1 MPSSPD
7 DMSRPSARKVERRTI
22 LKAAAWT
29 VPTIVVATASPA
41 AATASGTM
49 VATSASGTAGGL
61 ANLTVTFTVNFA
73 GTSPGSH
80 TVTFGAVSIPGGA
93 TVNINSTRSIP
104 VGGGSVQF
112 SVTFVGDPRGKTATI
127 SYSIPFHGSGTI
139 PAPIAGGLRL
149 RAHLGRRVR
158 SRRRTSRPP
167 RRRRRNPTPVR
178 WKTPP
183 PRLRLP
189 TRSVGAVW
197 RLAVTP

>member
-41 AATASGTM
+41 AAAASGTM
-49 VATSASGTAGGL
+49 AATSASGSAGGL

-80 TVTFGAVSIPGGA
+80 TVTFGTVSIPGGVTLNA
-93 TVNINSTRSIP
+93 NTSKAIP

-127 SYSIPFHGSGTI
+127 SYSIPGHGSGTI
-139 PAPIAGGLRL
+139 GAPIAGS
-149 RAHLGRRVR
+149 AAA
-158 SRRRTSRPP
+158 RTSGKAGSEPAEADQP
-167 RRRRRNPTPVR
+167 AEKAPSNPDTSEVEDPAPSPSA
-178 WKTPP
+178 TN
-183 PRLRLP
+183 
-189 TRSVGAVW
+189 
-197 RLAVTP
+197 

>member
-93 TVNINSTRSIP
+93 TVNINTAKSIP

-127 SYSIPFHGSGTI
+127 SYSIPFHGSGTV
-139 PAPIAGGLRL
+139 PAPIGGSAAASTSEKAGSEPAGDE
-149 RAHLGRRVR
+149 
-158 SRRRTSRPP
+158 PP
-167 RRRRRNPTPVR
+167 AE
-178 WKTPP
+178 KTPSEP
-183 PRLRLP
+183 ETSGNDVPAP
-189 TRSVGAVW
+189 SPSASN
-197 RLAVTP
+197 